1 MRPDDHPTPEPGLNG
16 EGQASFIGMR
26 NPKALRRSSVADAD
40 FAPPIA
46 YTDHSAP
53 VQKRRTRQAIM
64 FRKTASLI
72 VAVATLALAPVLAT
86 EAVAQARDPRQPPP
100 SDDRRPPPRVS
111 PAEARRSAAPYG
123 RPIDTQPRRDG
134 NYSVLVERDGRV
146 RDVVVD
152 GQTGRPRQGD
162 SGGDDQRRRPN

>member
-1 MRPDDHPTPEPGLNG
+1 
-16 EGQASFIGMR
+16 
-26 NPKALRRSSVADAD
+26 
-40 FAPPIA
+40 
-46 YTDHSAP
+46 
-53 VQKRRTRQAIM
+53 M

-72 VAVATLALAPVLAT
+72 VAVATLAFAPVLTT
-86 EAVAQARDPRQPPP
+86 EAVAQARDPRQPA
-100 SDDRRPPPRVS
+100 SDDRRPPPPRVS
-111 PAEARRSAAPYG
+111 PDEARRSAAPYG